1 MEIESS
7 VSEASTF
14 DETAARMFAA
24 AERLEQVAERLRE
37 RHEDAEASI
46 GRIVATVESRRE
58 SELEAKLAAAE
69 SRLGELEARAA
80 TATESGR
87 RTLPAAAATLLSKQG
102 VAIEGIEAGTLDAA
116 MTSLSLEQRMAVK
129 AQLMR
134 AGLLG

>member
-7 VSEASTF
+7 VAETGTL

-24 AERLEQVAERLRE
+24 AERLEQAADRLRE
-37 RHEDAEASI
+37 RHEEAEASI
-46 GRIVATVESRRE
+46 GRILATTESRRE
-58 SELEAKLAAAE
+58 SDLEAKLAVAE
-69 SRLGELEARAA
+69 ARIGELEARASSA
-80 TATESGR
+80 GTGGR
-87 RTLPAAAATLLSKQG
+87 RTAPASAATLLSKGG
-102 VAIEGIEAGTLDAA
+102 VAVEGIEAGTLDAA